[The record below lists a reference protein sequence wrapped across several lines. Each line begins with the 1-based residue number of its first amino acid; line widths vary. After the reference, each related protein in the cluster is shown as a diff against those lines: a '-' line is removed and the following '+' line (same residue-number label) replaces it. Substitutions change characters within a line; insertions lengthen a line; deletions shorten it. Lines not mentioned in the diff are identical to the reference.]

1 MRKLIF
7 LFLLVA
13 CSQKQPTAPLLP
25 KVKVEEIKKEIIPIA
40 IRGIGHFTAYNSAE
54 IKAQVEGE
62 LLFVHFK
69 EGSIVNKSDLLF
81 TIDPRVY
88 QTAVDQAKATL
99 EETKVNLSY
108 ATEKVNMYERL
119 LPKQYVSEL
128 NFLEFQTRK
137 QAYEAELLKNEALL
151 KKAEINLD
159 YCFIKAPFTGITSK
173 QLIDIGNL
181 IVNNGEPLII
191 IKQIDPIYVDFSIP
205 ERDFLRLMRFQSAG
219 ERVIKVTFPD
229 RPDAIFLGKLVL
241 VENQIDQKTGM
252 IPLRGELENS
262 SNIFWPGQF
271 VRIEVILQE
280 EEALLI
286 PEEAVNIGQKG
297 QYAFVINQ
305 ENIAEYRPLELGEQI
320 GNFVEVKSG
329 VSIGEKVVTQGQL
342 NVRPNHAVRL

>member
-1 MRKLIF
+1 M
-7 LFLLVA
+7 
-13 CSQKQPTAPLLP
+13 
-25 KVKVEEIKKEIIPIA
+25 
-40 IRGIGHFTAYNSAE
+40 
-54 IKAQVEGE
+54 
-62 LLFVHFK
+62 
-69 EGSIVNKSDLLF
+69 
-81 TIDPRVY
+81 
-88 QTAVDQAKATL
+88 
-99 EETKVNLSY
+99 
-108 ATEKVNMYERL
+108 
-119 LPKQYVSEL
+119 
-128 NFLEFQTRK
+128 
-137 QAYEAELLKNEALL
+137 
-151 KKAEINLD
+151 
-159 YCFIKAPFTGITSK
+159 IT
-173 QLIDIGNL
+173 
-181 IVNNGEPLII
+181 